1 MWLTVTSPP
10 QSRMWAQG
18 HWWAVFSLR
27 SVNDVPKIGSNCQNE
42 TYKTE
47 DTKCGH
53 KTGQTRES
61 DFHFVWMQLSNLQ
74 CLKRNSSF
82 LAPFSVCSFPSASLP
97 IWKPFAGCCA
107 LYPLTA
113 ILYCSAISPKE
124 GSIYSTFRWARVR
137 SLSRLWLTLNCGTDE
152 YRWWLLKTT
161 DMIRYR
167 RNCNI
172 QFPL

>member
-47 DTKCGH
+47 DTKGGH

-107 LYPLTA
+107 QPYCTVARFHRKRAVYTPLSDERECA
-113 ILYCSAISPKE
+113 
-124 GSIYSTFRWARVR
+124 R
-137 SLSRLWLTLNCGTDE
+137 SLVFDWPWTVAQMNTAGDC
-152 YRWWLLKTT
+152 
-161 DMIRYR
+161 
-167 RNCNI
+167 
-172 QFPL
+172 